1 MFMEFEKLNKDN
13 YILYAAR
20 NYDNPACRSMGEFS
34 DDLARIV
41 YVKRLLRKYER
52 TGELKDRLLSN
63 HIITL
68 YNVFGTEAAT
78 RLLFFRIEAD
88 LHSML
93 KTFMVYLDFVGD
105 RAATPEGIDIVRISL
120 DQKIIDR
127 LRSL

>member
-1 MFMEFEKLNKDN
+1 MDFTRLNKDN

-20 NYDNPACRSMGEFS
+20 HYDNPSCKSMEEFT

-52 TGELKDRLLSN
+52 TGELRDRLLMN

-68 YNVFGTEAAT
+68 YNVFGSDAAT
-78 RLLFFRIEAD
+78 RLMFFKLESD

-93 KTFMVYLDFVGD
+93 KTFMVYLGYVGD
-105 RAATPEGIDIVRISL
+105 GTVIPEGIDIVRIPL
-120 DQKIIDR
+120 DQKIVER